1 MKTIKVNY
9 SGFWSAF
16 DKNDNFITNILKEQY
31 IVEIAEKPDFLF
43 YSIFSNDFYKYDC
56 IRIFF
61 TGECITPDF
70 NLCDYAMA
78 FDWIDFGDRYI
89 RTPLYLLYPEAYEEE
104 DRKAF
109 AKGWLK
115 EKDKFCSFVYSNAGA
130 DPYRILLFDKITQ
143 YKQVNSG
150 GRYLNN
156 VGGPVADKRAFEQA
170 HLFSIACENSSYPGY
185 STEKLLQAFHAHTVP
200 IYWGDPLI
208 GKVFNENAF
217 INCHA
222 YKSADGVVEQI
233 KRLDEDESLYLKML
247 SEPIWNSGF
256 TPREQLQ
263 NIKKFLYTI
272 VEQPAD
278 LAKRRND
285 SYWGAIYEHERKK
298 LFSLQTAWHKIKGK
312 K

>member
-1 MKTIKVNY
+1 MKTIKINY
-9 SGFWSAF
+9 SGFWPEF

-31 IVEIAEKPDFLF
+31 IVEIAEKPDYLF
-43 YSIFSNDFYKYDC
+43 YSIFSNDFYQYDC
-56 IRIFF
+56 VRIFF

-78 FDWIDFGDRYI
+78 FDWIVFGDRYI

-104 DRKAF
+104 DRKAL

-130 DPYRILLFDKITQ
+130 DSYRMQLFDKINQ
-143 YKQVNSG
+143 YMRVSSG
-150 GRYLNN
+150 GGYLNN
-156 VGGPVADKRAFEQA
+156 AGGPVVDKRAFEQE

-185 STEKLLQAFHAHTVP
+185 STEKLLQAFQAHTIP

-208 GKVFNENAF
+208 GKVFNEKAF

-222 YKSADGVVEQI
+222 YGTIDEVVERI
-233 KRLDEDESLYLKML
+233 KQLYDNETLYLEML

-256 TPREQLQ
+256 TPKEQMQ
-263 NIKKFLYTI
+263 NTKKFLYAI
-272 VEQPAD
+272 IEQPVD
-278 LAKRRND
+278 LAKRRNN
-285 SYWGAIYEHERKK
+285 SYWGRIYEGERKK
-298 LFSLQTAWHKIKGK
+298 LFSLQTVWRRIRRK
-312 K
+312 